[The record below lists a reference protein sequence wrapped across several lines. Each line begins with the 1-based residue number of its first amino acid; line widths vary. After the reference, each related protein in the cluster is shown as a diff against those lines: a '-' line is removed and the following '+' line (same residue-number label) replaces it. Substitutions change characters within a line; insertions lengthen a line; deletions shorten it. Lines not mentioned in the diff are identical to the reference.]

1 MNCERRRSAL
11 NSLSLSFL
19 TEREKETTKG
29 SENSIPRGLS
39 VCDRFPRAIKTQR
52 REEEREKR
60 QNFTHPSESTE
71 SKGSSRCCREHYS
84 CALRGCALPERRE
97 DLTMKFAVKRGAK
110 ERVTSLRVTDPK
122 YLLKKFCRIF
132 EKRQTFDEHEK
143 RVCFRRRKRR
153 RMTATRRFPLLSSR
167 STERPCIFRSRFSK
181 QDHYSRT
188 NTT

>member
-39 VCDRFPRAIKTQR
+39 LCDRFPRAIKTQR

-84 CALRGCALPERRE
+84 CALSGCALPERRG
-97 DLTMKFAVKRGAK
+97 DLTMKFAVKGEQKRGS
-110 ERVTSLRVTDPK
+110 RLRVTDPK
-122 YLLKKFCRIF
+122 HLLKNFCRIF
-132 EKRQTFDEHEK
+132 EKTTD
-143 RVCFRRRKRR
+143 FRRTRKTC
-153 RMTATRRFPLLSSR
+153 MFPT
-167 STERPCIFRSRFSK
+167 TEN
-181 QDHYSRT
+181 DDE
-188 NTT
+188 

>member
-84 CALRGCALPERRE
+84 CALSGCALPERRGGFDDE
-97 DLTMKFAVKRGAK
+97 ICGEKGSKREGHDLG
-110 ERVTSLRVTDPK
+110 L
-122 YLLKKFCRIF
+122 
-132 EKRQTFDEHEK
+132 QT
-143 RVCFRRRKRR
+143 
-153 RMTATRRFPLLSSR
+153 L
-167 STERPCIFRSRFSK
+167 
-181 QDHYSRT
+181 
-188 NTT
+188 NTC